1 MWCISLDSRGIL
13 LFLAL
18 LVMPN
23 PGLSLAKPSRS
34 ASGGNGTPGFTK
46 TASKQWGNVYNRFYS
61 VPANEKIE
69 TLLLEVKKRL
79 INMQKDINILKG
91 KKGCV
96 KG

>member
-1 MWCISLDSRGIL
+1 MWCVSADSREIL
-13 LFLAL
+13 LLLAL

-23 PGLSLAKPSRS
+23 PGLSLAKSRS

-69 TLLLEVKKRL
+69 TLLLEVKKQL
-79 INMQKDINILKG
+79 IDMQKDINILKG
-91 KKGCV
+91 KKNCA

>member
-1 MWCISLDSRGIL
+1 MWCVSADSREIL
-13 LFLAL
+13 LLLAL

-23 PGLSLAKPSRS
+23 PGLSLAKSRS

-61 VPANEKIE
+61 VSANEKIE
-69 TLLLEVKKRL
+69 TLLLEVKKQL
-79 INMQKDINILKG
+79 IDMQKDINILKG
-91 KKGCV
+91 KKNYA

>member
-1 MWCISLDSRGIL
+1 MWCVSADSHGIL

-23 PGLSLAKPSRS
+23 PGLSLAKSRS

-69 TLLLEVKKRL
+69 TLLLEVKKQL

-91 KKGCV
+91 KKSCT